1 MRSPKRPQRRPVRS
15 RRRGNAPAAVI
26 TRARPAPRGPQA
38 WRARLGTSA
47 ETERLGAAI
56 GRLLAGGEVLAL
68 YGDLGS
74 GKTTLVR
81 GIAAGLGVPRRSVS
95 SPTFA
100 LIHEYA
106 GRLPLVHADLY
117 RLDGETELAHLGL
130 SEYLN
135 GRAVVAI
142 EWADKAERELPGHR
156 LEIRMTH
163 TRDQARSIRIRA
175 RGPQAGHVLRGLMRT
190 ARPRRSVTHRPKQER
205 VP

>member
-1 MRSPKRPQRRPVRS
+1 MRSPKRPQPRSVRLRRPVT
-15 RRRGNAPAAVI
+15 APAAVL
-26 TRARPAPRGPQA
+26 TGARPAPPGPQT
-38 WRARLGTSA
+38 WRARLGSSA
-47 ETERLGAAI
+47 ETERIGAAI
-56 GRLLAGGEVLAL
+56 GRLLTGGEVLAL
-68 YGDLGS
+68 HGELGS

-81 GIAAGLGVPRRSVS
+81 GIAAGLGVPRRTVS

-142 EWADKAERELPGHR
+142 EWAEKAERELPGHR

-163 TRDQARSIRIRA
+163 TRDQARSILVRA
-175 RGPQAGHVLRGLMRT
+175 RGQQAGRVLRGLMRA
-190 ARPRRSVTHRPKQER
+190 ARPRRSVPPGRKQER

>member
-1 MRSPKRPQRRPVRS
+1 MRSPKRPRQRSVRPHRPVT
-15 RRRGNAPAAVI
+15 APAAVL
-26 TRARPAPRGPQA
+26 TGAGPAPHGPQT
-38 WRARLGTSA
+38 WRARLGSST
-47 ETERLGAAI
+47 ETERVGAAI
-56 GRLLAGGEVLAL
+56 GRLLRGGEVLAL
-68 YGDLGS
+68 HGDLGA

-81 GIAAGLGVPRRSVS
+81 GIAAGLGVPRRTVS

-142 EWADKAERELPGHR
+142 EWADKAARELPGHR

-163 TRDQARSIRIRA
+163 TRDQARSILVRA
-175 RGPQAGHVLRGLMRT
+175 RGKEADRVLRGLMRS
-190 ARPRRSVTHRPKQER
+190 RPRRSVPHGTKQER